1 MAISI
6 WIFGAALNGLLAV
19 AAGAA
24 ASHIFGDDAHAV
36 RLMSIGAQYAMYHAL
51 ALLALA
57 ALAARTEGPARG
69 LAVAAWLFL
78 AGTVLFSGSLYLLA
92 FTGLGAFASVTP
104 VGGELRRRRAQL
116 VQHQLHPQLGRLMD
130 DDEQHLVMLVG
141 DRVLAIEQLVEAQI
155 VAIAHRRAEIDMRLD
170 VGIAAGRRC
179 CVLAAL
185 HGFAHSAVP

>member
-36 RLMSIGAQYAMYHAL
+36 RLMSTGAQYAMYHAL

-57 ALAARTEGPARG
+57 ALAARTEGSARG
-69 LAVAAWLFL
+69 IAVAAWLFL

-104 VGGELRRRRAQL
+104 VGGVAF
-116 VQHQLHPQLGRLMD
+116 
-130 DDEQHLVMLVG
+130 
-141 DRVLAIEQLVEAQI
+141 LAGWA
-155 VAIAHRRAEIDMRLD
+155 
-170 VGIAAGRRC
+170 
-179 CVLAAL
+179 VLAA
-185 HGFAHSAVP
+185 HGWRRRGVTPVSEVTGPSTASRPVGAPPR